1 MKTKKQKA
9 IIEKRKSDMFKLG
22 FIQNIMTGDF
32 HLGNETIS
40 TSVYLK
46 KFANANGWHKILNL
60 AKNKKINSTIIINN

>member
-1 MKTKKQKA
+1 MKTQKQKA

-32 HLGNETIS
+32 HLGNETIP

-46 KFANANGWHKILNL
+46 KNANWEKILNL
-60 AKNKKINSTIIINN
+60 AKNKKIDSTRIINN

>member
-1 MKTKKQKA
+1 MKTQKQKA

-32 HLGNETIS
+32 HLGNETIP

-46 KFANANGWHKILNL
+46 KNANWEKILNL
-60 AKNKKINSTIIINN
+60 AKNKKIDSTIILTIN